1 MESQFLSWCPAC
13 QLKLQYLDCQP
24 LQQCEPIPSLFL
36 TLFPV
41 LLLFL
46 WRTPTKAD
54 LGKRV
59 CLKDQNLKDQF
70 SELVLIRSRSTMTLF
85 LAVKR
90 ALIIPGVMWQWSDVE
105 YHHQIFRIKS
115 TEGKV
120 LGDYVYETFKHY
132 CQVNLRAL
140 VSHVKQE
147 QCFLSWH
154 AIVRIQEYM
163 TDIAHDVHSLTC
175 KPITMT
181 LVTGPKLLFT
191 VLNQATFINYVPKHC
206 SGHGSSV
213 VRSINTSVLL
223 ELNVCIRKKKRLE
236 IKLKTLYIF

>member
-1 MESQFLSWCPAC
+1 MKSQLLSWCPAC

-24 LQQCEPIPSLFL
+24 LSVSQFPVSFSLF
-36 TLFPV
+36 PI

-59 CLKDQNLKDQF
+59 FLKDQNLKDQF
-70 SELVLIRSRSTMTLF
+70 SELVLIRIRSTMTLF

-105 YHHQIFRIKS
+105 YHHQLFQIKS
-115 TEGKV
+115 IVGKV
-120 LGDYVYETFKHY
+120 LVDYVYETFKYY

-154 AIVRIQEYM
+154 AIVRIKEYLRD
-163 TDIAHDVHSLTC
+163 TAHNVHSLTC

-191 VLNQATFINYVPKHC
+191 VLNQATFINYVFQALFWTWEFSGEKHQYLC
-206 SGHGSSV
+206 SF
-213 VRSINTSVLL
+213 RA
-223 ELNVCIRKKKRLE
+223 
-236 IKLKTLYIF
+236 